1 MLDADVAAD
10 GIALRVTDDGPGI
23 PADGLPHIFEKF
35 VKGAESERPGADG
48 GQGTGLGLAIAKGIM
63 EAHGGAIKAESPVA
77 ERPRRTLHHDF
88 PARGRAGMSA
98 KIRVLVVDDEAAILR
113 FLKPA
118 LEANNYEMAS
128 AGTVAEGIKRIA
140 AETPDIVLLDLGLP
154 DGDGKDVI
162 RRAREWS
169 DVPIIVLSA
178 REREAEKIE
187 ALDLGADDYVNKPF
201 NVGELLARM
210 RTALRHRMQRKAE
223 IPVLRVGDLEVDA
236 VRHRATRAGAELK
249 LTPKEFELLS
259 FLAKH
264 AGRVVTHRQ
273 ILTAV
278 WGPAHTEDTQYLRV
292 YIGQLRQKIEEHP
305 DDPRIILT
313 EPGIGYRIAEN

>member
-1 MLDADVAAD
+1 
-10 GIALRVTDDGPGI
+10 
-23 PADGLPHIFEKF
+23 
-35 VKGAESERPGADG
+35 
-48 GQGTGLGLAIAKGIM
+48 
-63 EAHGGAIKAESPVA
+63 
-77 ERPRRTLHHDF
+77 
-88 PARGRAGMSA
+88 MSA
-98 KIRVLVVDDEAAILR
+98 KVRALIIDDEGAILR

-118 LEANNYEMAS
+118 LEANNYEMTS
-128 AGTVAEGIKRIA
+128 AGTIADGLKRIA
-140 AETPDIVLLDLGLP
+140 AEAPDVVLLDLGLP

-169 DVPIIVLSA
+169 DLPIVVLSA
-178 REREAEKIE
+178 RERETEKIE

-210 RTALRHRMQRKAE
+210 RTALSHRMQRKAE
-223 IPVLRVGDLEVDA
+223 IPVLRGGSLEVDA
-236 VRHRATRAGAELK
+236 LRHGKLRAGVELK

-264 AGRVVTHRQ
+264 AGRVLTHKQ

-292 YIGQLRQKIEEHP
+292 YVGQLRQKVEEHP

>member
-1 MLDADVAAD
+1 
-10 GIALRVTDDGPGI
+10 
-23 PADGLPHIFEKF
+23 
-35 VKGAESERPGADG
+35 
-48 GQGTGLGLAIAKGIM
+48 
-63 EAHGGAIKAESPVA
+63 
-77 ERPRRTLHHDF
+77 
-88 PARGRAGMSA
+88 MSA
-98 KIRVLVVDDEAAILR
+98 KTQVLVVDDEAAILR

-118 LEANNYEMAS
+118 LEANGYEMAT
-128 AGTVAEGIKRIA
+128 AGSVAEATKRIA
-140 AETPDIVLLDLGLP
+140 AESPDIVLLDLGLP

-178 REREAEKIE
+178 RERETEKIE
-187 ALDLGADDYVNKPF
+187 ALDLGADDYINKPF

-223 IPVLRVGDLEVDA
+223 IPVLKVGNLEVDA
-236 VRHRATRAGAELK
+236 VRHRATRAGAEIK

-259 FLAKH
+259 FLARH
-264 AGRVVTHRQ
+264 AGRVVTHKQ

-292 YIGQLRQKIEEHP
+292 YVGQLRQKIEEHP

>member
-1 MLDADVAAD
+1 
-10 GIALRVTDDGPGI
+10 
-23 PADGLPHIFEKF
+23 
-35 VKGAESERPGADG
+35 
-48 GQGTGLGLAIAKGIM
+48 
-63 EAHGGAIKAESPVA
+63 
-77 ERPRRTLHHDF
+77 
-88 PARGRAGMSA
+88 MSA
-98 KIRVLVVDDEAAILR
+98 KTHVLVVDDEAAILR

-118 LEANNYEMAS
+118 LEANGYEMTS
-128 AGTVAEGIKRIA
+128 ADTVAEATKRIA
-140 AETPDIVLLDLGLP
+140 AESPDMVLLDLGLP
-154 DGDGKDVI
+154 DGDGKDI
-162 RRAREWS
+162 IKRAREWS

-178 REREAEKIE
+178 RERETEKIE

-223 IPVLRVGDLEVDA
+223 TPMLRVGDLEVDA
-236 VRHRATRAGAELK
+236 VRHRAMRAGAELK

-259 FLAKH
+259 FLARH
-264 AGRVVTHRQ
+264 AGRVVTHKQ

-292 YIGQLRQKIEEHP
+292 YVGQLRQKIEEHA

>member
-1 MLDADVAAD
+1 
-10 GIALRVTDDGPGI
+10 
-23 PADGLPHIFEKF
+23 
-35 VKGAESERPGADG
+35 
-48 GQGTGLGLAIAKGIM
+48 
-63 EAHGGAIKAESPVA
+63 
-77 ERPRRTLHHDF
+77 
-88 PARGRAGMSA
+88 MSSNR
-98 KIRVLVVDDEAAILR
+98 RVLLVDDEAAIVR

-118 LEANNYEMAS
+118 LEANDFETVS
-128 AGTVAEGIKRIA
+128 AGTVAEAVKLIA
-140 AETPDIVLLDLGLP
+140 ADSPDIVLLDLGLP

-187 ALDLGADDYVNKPF
+187 SLDLGADDYVNKPF
-201 NVGELLARM
+201 NVGELMARM

-223 IPVLRVGDLEVDA
+223 VPVLRIGDLEVDA
-236 VRHRATRAGAELK
+236 VRHRVSRAGAEVK

-259 FLAKH
+259 FLARH

-273 ILTAV
+273 ILAAV

-292 YIGQLRQKIEEHP
+292 YVGQLRQKIEAKV

-313 EPGIGYRIAEN
+313 EPGIGYRIAEP

>member
-1 MLDADVAAD
+1 M
-10 GIALRVTDDGPGI
+10 
-23 PADGLPHIFEKF
+23 
-35 VKGAESERPGADG
+35 
-48 GQGTGLGLAIAKGIM
+48 
-63 EAHGGAIKAESPVA
+63 
-77 ERPRRTLHHDF
+77 RT
-88 PARGRAGMSA
+88 
-98 KIRVLVVDDEAAILR
+98 KTQVLVVDDEAAILR

-118 LEANNYEMAS
+118 LEANDYEMTN
-128 AGTVAEGIKRIA
+128 AGSVAEATKRIA
-140 AETPDIVLLDLGLP
+140 AESPDIVLLDLGLP

-223 IPVLRVGDLEVDA
+223 VPLLRVGGIEVDS
-236 VRHRATRAGAELK
+236 VRHRATRAGAEIK
-249 LTPKEFELLS
+249 LTPIEFELLS
-259 FLAKH
+259 FLARH
-264 AGRVVTHRQ
+264 AGRVVTHKQ

-292 YIGQLRQKIEEHP
+292 YVGQLRQKIEEHA

-313 EPGIGYRIAEN
+313 EPGIGYRVAES